1 MGDVFFQDRVL
12 SAADQAERG
21 ARLAGGLRS
30 LGLREGDVVA
40 VLLRNDLPYIDVVW
54 ACRLAGVSYCP
65 INWHFTA
72 EEVAFIVNDSGAK
85 AMIAH
90 GDLLDVV
97 SDRLPA
103 ALPLLAV
110 GDTVVTRAQPYET
123 WLAQAREYDGP
134 RVSPRGHTAYTS
146 GTTGRPKGVVREP
159 IPLAELAAR
168 QAAMQQVVEQTF
180 GLRSGT
186 RVLLPA
192 PIYHSGPSGFLQG
205 ALTVADRVVL
215 HARFDAE
222 AVLADIE
229 AHRIDTIYLVPIMYV
244 RMLRLPEATRRRYD
258 LSSLRFI
265 ASTGSP
271 CAPEVKR
278 AMIDWLGPVVHETYA
293 SSEAGMVTC
302 IDSAEALAR
311 PGSAGRP
318 VGQAQVRIFDEQGS
332 PCATGEI
339 GMIYVRQP
347 AYADFTYRHNDAAR
361 RAIERDGLISLGD
374 MGYVDADGYLYVC
387 DRASDMVISGGVNI
401 YPAEIEH
408 RLLAY
413 PGVADCAVFGVPD
426 AEYGERLLAV
436 VEPSA
441 DRVLDAGAV
450 QDWLRAGLSSYK
462 VPREMTF
469 ATLPRDDSG
478 KIAKRKL
485 RDKYWEGH
493 ARRV

>member
-1 MGDVFFQDRVL
+1 MANVYFEGAVRD
-12 SAADQAERG
+12 AAQQTERG
-21 ARLAGGLRS
+21 ARLAGGLRQ

-40 VLLRNDLPYIDVVW
+40 VLLRNDLTYVDVVW
-54 ACRLAGVSYCP
+54 ACRVAGVSYCP
-65 INWHFTA
+65 INWHFTSA
-72 EEVAFIVNDSGAK
+72 EVQYIVQDSGAK
-85 AMIAH
+85 VLIAH
-90 GDLLDVV
+90 GDLLDVLTGA
-97 SDRLPA
+97 LP
-103 ALPLLAV
+103 PLLAV
-110 GDTVVTRAQPYET
+110 LAVGATSFDGAHPYEQ
-123 WLAQAREYDGP
+123 WLSQAPAYDGP

-159 IPLAELAAR
+159 FPLDELPAR
-168 QAAMQQVVEQTF
+168 QAAMQEVVARAF
-180 GLRSGT
+180 GLHAGV

-192 PIYHSGPSGFLQG
+192 PIYHSGPSGFLQS
-205 ALTVADRVVL
+205 ALMLAERVVL

-222 AVLADIE
+222 TLLADIE
-229 AHRIDTIYLVPIMYV
+229 AHRIDTVYLVPIMYV
-244 RMLRLPEATRRRYD
+244 RLLRLPEATRRRYD

-271 CAPEVKR
+271 CAPDLKR
-278 AMIDWLGPVVHETYA
+278 AMIEWLGPVVNETYA
-293 SSEAGMVTC
+293 SSEAGLVTC
-302 IDSAEALAR
+302 IDSQEALAR

-318 VGQAQVRIFDEQGS
+318 VGQAKVRIYSEQGE
-332 PCATGEI
+332 PCAAGEV

-361 RAIERDGLISLGD
+361 QAIERDGLISLGD
-374 MGYVDADGYLYVC
+374 LGYVDDDGYLFVC

-426 AEYGERLLAV
+426 AEFGERLHAV
-436 VEPSA
+436 IEPASGV
-441 DRVLDAGAV
+441 VLQAQPL
-450 QDWLRAGLSSYK
+450 QDWLRAGLSSFK

-469 ATLPRDDSG
+469 ADLPRDESG

-485 RDKYWEGH
+485 RDRFWAGH